1 MTAPKRVVVTGASGF
16 LGRSLVAHLSQNGHD
31 VLALSRSAGTDF
43 NRTRISSGRMPDLA
57 DPAAGWDGL
66 LRRDDVVV
74 HLAGLA
80 HGSLDDER
88 HDPINHLGTVRLA
101 EAAARASVA
110 QLILISSIAAQ
121 TGPAASHV
129 LTEADEPKPINAY
142 GRAKL
147 AAERAVAGSGVAYT
161 ILRPGVVYGEDAKG
175 NLRLLEQLAR
185 LPVPLP
191 FAGVTA
197 RRSLLSA
204 ANFNSAVTLV
214 LTNEAAINRIFLV
227 ADPVPLSVADM
238 ITAERRKIGRRS
250 GLFYVPPGL
259 LKAALTALGLRR
271 IWMRIG
277 EPFVISTDRLQ
288 AIGWRPFPSGTT
300 AS

>member
-31 VLALSRSAGTDF
+31 VLALSRSAGTPFDL
-43 NRTRISSGRMPDLA
+43 SGVTSGTMPDLA
-57 DPAAGWDGL
+57 DPTASWDGL
-66 LRRDDVVV
+66 LQRGDVVV

-88 HDPINHLGTVRLA
+88 HDPINHLGTVRLV

-110 QLILISSIAAQ
+110 QLIFISSIAAQ
-121 TGPAASHV
+121 TGPAASDV
-129 LTEADEPKPINAY
+129 LTEDDEPKPVNAY

-147 AAERAVAGSGVAYT
+147 AAERAVAGGGIAHT
-161 ILRPGVVYGEDAKG
+161 ILRPGVVYGENAKG
-175 NLRLLEQLAR
+175 NLRMLEQLAH

-191 FAGVTA
+191 FAGIRA

-204 ANFNSAVTLV
+204 ANFNSAVALV
-214 LTNEAAINRIFLV
+214 LMNEAAINRIFLL

-238 ITAERRKIGRRS
+238 IAAERRKIGRRS
-250 GLFYVPPGL
+250 GLFYVPPSL
-259 LKAALTALGLRR
+259 LKATLMAIGLGRV
-271 IWMRIG
+271 WMRIG

-288 AIGWRPFPSGTT
+288 AIGWHPFPSGT
-300 AS
+300 AND

>member
-1 MTAPKRVVVTGASGF
+1 MTVRKRVVVTGASGF
-16 LGRSLVAHLSQNGHD
+16 LGRSLVVHLSQNGHD
-31 VLALSRSAGTDF
+31 VLALSRSADTGFERTGVASGT
-43 NRTRISSGRMPDLA
+43 MPDLA
-57 DPAAGWDGL
+57 DPEAGWDGL

-88 HDPINHLGTVRLA
+88 HDPINHRGTVRLA

-110 QLILISSIAAQ
+110 QLIFISSIAAQ
-121 TGPAASHV
+121 TGPAASNV
-129 LTEADEPKPINAY
+129 LTEDDEPKPVNAY

-147 AAERAVAGSGVAYT
+147 AAERAVAASRLAHT
-161 ILRPGVVYGEDAKG
+161 ILRPGVVYGENAKG
-175 NLRLLEQLAR
+175 NLRLLEQLAH
-185 LPVPLP
+185 LPVLLP
-191 FAGVTA
+191 FAGVMA
-197 RRSLLSA
+197 RRSLLSV

-214 LTNEAAINRIFLV
+214 LMNEAAINRIFLV
-227 ADPVPLSVADM
+227 ADPVPLSVAEM
-238 ITAERRKIGRRS
+238 ITAERRKIGRHP

-271 IWMRIG
+271 VWMRIG

-288 AIGWRPFPSGTT
+288 AIGWRPEP
-300 AS
+300 